1 MPLATKYC
9 ANVHNVPIGAAIVY
23 SSSPHRQCSNRSTWG
38 AGYRGETQ
46 PPVQLEYV
54 HDSVPQSP
62 PYTGLGRSRGM
73 FSVKHPPLLPICLDP
88 VVPDELHLFL
98 RVMDILLGNVIAQ
111 VIAIDIKAVKKHS
124 DPLLGAT
131 IQKLVAKIQSC
142 GVPFQIWKKDDNS
155 KLDWT

>member
-1 MPLATKYC
+1 MCHRKIQR
-9 ANVHNVPIGAAIVY
+9 NVQCEAPT
-23 SSSPHRQCSNRSTWG
+23 SSSHLSGPCG
-38 AGYRGETQ
+38 
-46 PPVQLEYV
+46 
-54 HDSVPQSP
+54 
-62 PYTGLGRSRGM
+62 
-73 FSVKHPPLLPICLDP
+73 
-88 VVPDELHLFL
+88 PDELHLFL